1 MLSSRG
7 KGDILMNSNHYTWHS
22 WADLL
27 EPDDST
33 GVLATYNNQFYKGKA
48 AVVKHRIGKGDVTY
62 IGVDTDD
69 SKLEK
74 DLLKQIYTDAGA
86 TTEDYPH
93 GVFVY
98 WRDGFY
104 MALNYSSENQSVNL
118 PGTAKVLIGNKTL
131 KPAGVLVWTE

>member
-1 MLSSRG
+1 
-7 KGDILMNSNHYTWHS
+7 MNTNHYTWNN

-27 EPDDST
+27 TPDANT
-33 GVLATYNNQFYKGKA
+33 TVLATYNDQFYKGRA
-48 AVVKHRIGKGDVTY
+48 AVVKHRVGKGDVTY

-69 SKLEK
+69 AKLEK
-74 DLLKQIYTDAGA
+74 DLLKKIYTDAGA
-86 TTEDYPH
+86 AVEDYPP

-104 MALNYSSENQSVNL
+104 TALNYSSENYTVNV
-118 PGTAKVLIGNKTL
+118 GDYAKILIGERTL